1 MLPMKAYVVEAYY
14 KWIVDSGC
22 TPYLLV
28 DTSIDYVD
36 VPAEYIQHDQIV
48 LNMAPES
55 IRDLTFNTSY
65 ISFLTQFSG
74 VTRLIYVP
82 IIAVLSIYAKENGD
96 GRVFEGLDED
106 HDHPLMQPMPLSHFE
121 GGDGDGDGD
130 GSSGSGGASHL
141 RVVK

>member
-14 KWIVDSGC
+14 NWIVASGC

-28 DTSIDYVD
+28 DTSVDYVD
-36 VPAEYIQHDQIV
+36 VPAEYIRNDQIV
-48 LNMAPES
+48 LNMSPES
-55 IRDLTFNTSY
+55 ICELTFNTSY

-74 VTRLIYVP
+74 VTRLIYIP
-82 IIAVLSIYAKENGD
+82 IIAVVSIYAQENGE
-96 GRVFEGLDED
+96 GKMFEGLDED

-121 GGDGDGDGD
+121 GGGD
-130 GSSGSGGASHL
+130 GSGGGKGAPHL